1 MAQYQFR
8 LDLFGSCEPHEEQV
22 TAGDVDEARNLAE
35 LRLLMSHDI
44 RRLTVC
50 QSGAELLHLHR
61 ERRFDPDLPQDLS
74 ASCTQAVSEHPA
86 EGADTNV

>member
-8 LDLFGSCEPHEEQV
+8 FELFGSSGPLEEQV
-22 TAGDVDEARNLAE
+22 TAADADEARNLAE

-50 QSGAELLHLHR
+50 QSGTELLHLDR
-61 ERRFDPDLPQDLS
+61 ERRFDPDLSQDLS
-74 ASCTQAVSEHPA
+74 AARRQGVSAHPA
-86 EGADTNV
+86 EGAGANV